1 MEEIKDIILPSLAH
15 LLDTDTEEVQDFFKN
30 NNNNNKKKQVIPS
43 CLFPSSARYMKKEDG
58 EAIFRTYFHGK
69 STSLDLPFSSFP
81 ERYHSCLSTIQLKNN
96 HRFYSLT
103 SDTEVAVLMN
113 LFQ

>member
-15 LLDTDTEEVQDFFKN
+15 LLDTDTEEVQDFFSNKN
-30 NNNNNKKKQVIPS
+30 NNKNKLIPS
-43 CLFPSSARYMKKEDG
+43 CIFPSSARYMKKEDG

-81 ERYHSCLSTIQLKNN
+81 ERYHSCLSAIQLKNN

-103 SDTEVAVLMN
+103 SDKELAVLMN
-113 LFQ
+113 LFE

>member
-1 MEEIKDIILPSLAH
+1 MEEEFYEDIILPSLAH
-15 LLDTDTEEVQDFFKN
+15 LLDTNTKEVEDFFKKE
-30 NNNNNKKKQVIPS
+30 NKRIPS

-69 STSLDLPFSSFP
+69 STSLDLPLSSFP
-81 ERYHSCLSTIQLKNN
+81 ERYHSCLSAIQLKNN

-103 SDTEVAVLMN
+103 SDTEIAVLMN
-113 LFQ
+113 LFE

>member
-30 NNNNNKKKQVIPS
+30 TYKKNQVIPS

-58 EAIFRTYFHGK
+58 EGIFRTYFHGK

-81 ERYHSCLSTIQLKNN
+81 ERYHCCLSTIQLKNN

-113 LFQ
+113 LFE